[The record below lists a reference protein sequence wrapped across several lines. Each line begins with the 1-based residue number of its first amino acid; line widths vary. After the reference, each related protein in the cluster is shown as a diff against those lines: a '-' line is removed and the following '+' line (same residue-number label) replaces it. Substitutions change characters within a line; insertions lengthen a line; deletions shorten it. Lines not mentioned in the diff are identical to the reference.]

1 MAAAAAGPTLRPMH
15 ASSMSEAGA
24 FRIVLAV
31 ALAAAIV
38 VGIGAV
44 LGVVAGIVAAAI
56 LVLAGVAFETR
67 HMSF

>member
-1 MAAAAAGPTLRPMH
+1 MAGAPRAPTLGLMH

-24 FRIVLAV
+24 FRIVLAI

-44 LGVVAGIVAAAI
+44 LGVVAGIVTAVI

>member
-1 MAAAAAGPTLRPMH
+1 MARVIREPTLGPMH

-38 VGIGAV
+38 VGIGTA